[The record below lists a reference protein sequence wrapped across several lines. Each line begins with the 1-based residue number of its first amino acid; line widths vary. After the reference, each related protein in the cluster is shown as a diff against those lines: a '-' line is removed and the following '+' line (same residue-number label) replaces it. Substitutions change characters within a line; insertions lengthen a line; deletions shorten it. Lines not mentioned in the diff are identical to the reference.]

1 MIDEVLSGMTK
12 VDGVP
17 GGMDNGLNVGVEDQP
32 LSQQEE
38 GTQHFPKEKP
48 EPPIC
53 LELEGNP

>member
-48 EPPIC
+48 
-53 LELEGNP
+53 